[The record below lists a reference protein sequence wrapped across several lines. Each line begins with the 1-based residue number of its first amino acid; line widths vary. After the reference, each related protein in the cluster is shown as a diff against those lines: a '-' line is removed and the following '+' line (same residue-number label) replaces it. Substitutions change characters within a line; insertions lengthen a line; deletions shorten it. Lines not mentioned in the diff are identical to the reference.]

1 LRAKALALA
10 TLCLSATSS
19 LASPQAPA
27 VAAPAERPRPRVV
40 LALSGGGARGIAHI
54 GALRALEEAGIPVD
68 AIAANSM
75 GAVVGGVYATGRTAG
90 QLEQIVRSL
99 DWASLFSGRP
109 DRRTLP
115 VARRQ
120 DRYASVAGVS
130 FDWKGLRLP
139 GGLLAEHRVNRFLIE
154 NLSPAGYS
162 VAGDFDRLPVRF
174 RAIAGDLA
182 TGDPVVLAR
191 GDLALAVRAS
201 MSIPLVFPP
210 VDWEG
215 RKLVDG
221 LIVNNL
227 PIDVARA
234 LGGAVL
240 VAVDIGSPRLDAED
254 YESALG
260 VASQV
265 SDLLTRRR
273 YGDFAA
279 EADVL
284 VRPDL
289 GDHSS
294 SDYSGFDELIREGY
308 EATKAALPAIREK
321 MAAAGLQVQDLAPAG
336 RTASGPVLEGTRI
349 AAVRV
354 EGSDRV
360 SERLA
365 RRTFNIPL
373 GPPYAMAK
381 GVRAFDKID
390 ASELFDRTWME
401 FAPAS
406 DGVDVVL
413 RVEDAAPNRAE
424 VGLGY
429 TEWERARGSIR
440 LRNQNTLGFGE
451 QVELLL
457 AASDAERAIEAS
469 LRGERLLVTGFG
481 YRVTGYSNR
490 DKPRFFT
497 EGGDEINRGRFDR
510 DGVDLALRTSL
521 ERWGLVEAG
530 VRFGRVKTLARGG
543 LSLPEANDQVGT
555 LLGQA
560 VVDTL
565 DDRAWP
571 EHGRRLALSGEWS
584 LDGLG
589 ADLEHWRARL
599 EYRGARRL
607 GQRLVAQLDG
617 LAGLS
622 GDDLPVYDWYRL
634 GGETLLPGYHHEELK
649 GAQALA
655 ASLSLRYRL
664 AGQLRL
670 VARGGAGNVFAS
682 TDDIT
687 LDGLRWG
694 VGVGAYH
701 PSPIGPV
708 SFEVGVRDGGDTL
721 LSLSVG
727 WN

>member
-1 LRAKALALA
+1 MTSRALALA
-10 TLCLSATSS
+10 SMCLA
-19 LASPQAPA
+19 AA
-27 VAAPAERPRPRVV
+27 VASRAQDLAPVPPAAQARPRPRVV

-75 GAVVGGVYATGRTAG
+75 GSVVGAIYATGKSARD
-90 QLEQIVRSL
+90 LETIVRSM
-99 DWASLFSGRP
+99 DWSSLFSGRP
-109 DRRTLP
+109 DRRNLP
-115 VARRQ
+115 VDRRQ

-130 FDWKGLRLP
+130 FDWKGPRLP
-139 GGLLAEHRVNRFLIE
+139 GGLLAEHRINRFLVE

-162 VAGDFDRLPVRF
+162 VAGDFDRLPIRF
-174 RAIAGDLA
+174 RAVAGDLA

-191 GDLALAVRAS
+191 GDLARAVRAS

-215 RKLVDG
+215 KKLVDG

-227 PIDVARA
+227 PIDIAKA
-234 LGGAVL
+234 FGGEVL
-240 VAVDIGSPRLDAED
+240 VSVDIGSPRLAPED

-260 VASQV
+260 VARQV
-265 SDLLTRRR
+265 SDLLMRRR
-273 YGDFAA
+273 YLDFAA
-279 EADVL
+279 AADVL

-294 SDYSGFDELIREGY
+294 SDYSGFDELIQKGY
-308 EATKAALPAIREK
+308 EATKASLPEIRAK
-321 MAAAGLQVQDLAPAG
+321 LAAAGLQDLAALAKAPAG
-336 RTASGPVLEGTRI
+336 PTLEGSRI
-349 AAVRV
+349 AAVRI
-354 EGSDRV
+354 EGSKRV
-360 SERLA
+360 TERLA
-365 RRTFNIPL
+365 RRTFNIPV
-373 GPPYAMAK
+373 GPPFAMAK
-381 GVRAFDKID
+381 GMRAYDKID
-390 ASELFDRTWME
+390 ASDLFERTWME

-406 DGVDVVL
+406 EGVDVVL
-413 RVEDAAPNRAE
+413 RVKDAAPNRAE

-469 LRGERLLVTGFG
+469 LKGDRLLFTGLG
-481 YRVTGYSNR
+481 YRVNAYANR
-490 DKPRFFT
+490 DKPRFFD
-497 EGGDEINRGRFDR
+497 EEGDEINRARFDR
-510 DGVDLALRTSL
+510 DGVDLALRSSL
-521 ERWGLVEAG
+521 ERWGLVEVGA
-530 VRFGRVKTLARGG
+530 RFGRVKTLARGG
-543 LSLPEANDQVGT
+543 LDLPEADDQVGT
-555 LLGQA
+555 LLGNI
-560 VVDTL
+560 VIDTL
-565 DDRAWP
+565 DDLAWP

-584 LDGLG
+584 LDSLG
-589 ADLEHWRARL
+589 ADLEYWRAQV
-599 EYRGARRL
+599 EYRGVRL
-607 GQRLVAQLDG
+607 LGKRVVAQLDG
-617 LAGLS
+617 LAGFS
-622 GDDLPVYDWYRL
+622 GDALPVYNWYRL
-634 GGETLLPGYHHEELK
+634 GGVALAPGYHHEELK

-655 ASLSLRYRL
+655 GALSLRCRTW
-664 AGQLRL
+664 GQLRL
-670 VARGGAGNVFAS
+670 VARGGAGNVFAT

-694 VGVGAYH
+694 VGIGAYH

-708 SFEVGVRDGGDTL
+708 SFEVGVRDDGYTL